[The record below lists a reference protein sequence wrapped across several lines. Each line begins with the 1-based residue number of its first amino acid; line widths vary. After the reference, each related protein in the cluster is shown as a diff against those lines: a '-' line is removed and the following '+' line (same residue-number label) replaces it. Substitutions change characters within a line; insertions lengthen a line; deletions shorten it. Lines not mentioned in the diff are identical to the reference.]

1 VKVSLGGAM
10 PKLVVLANLV
20 IRAFLAV
27 AMAALF
33 LMMMTIVV
41 DVFMRYAFN
50 APVVGAFDVVEICLV
65 VAVFYSMGAAIF
77 GFHEIVIDIVDQIAS
92 PKAVALLTRL
102 AGLLSAAV
110 LLFIFVSMLTPAMQ
124 SYQYGEIRLEL
135 KIPVWTIWAIA
146 LLGMCGGLLASVLNI
161 LRPFG
166 ASETEPLSRSKAS

>member
-1 VKVSLGGAM
+1 M
-10 PKLVVLANLV
+10 PRLLAFAHIV

-65 VAVFYSMGAAIF
+65 VAIFYSMGAAIS
-77 GFHEIVIDIVDQIAS
+77 GFHEIVIDIVDQFAS
-92 PKAVALLTRL
+92 PNAVAFLTRS
-102 AGLLSAAV
+102 AALLSAAV
-110 LLFIFVSMLTPAMQ
+110 LLFIFVSMLPPAMQ

-135 KIPVWTIWAIA
+135 GIPVWTVWAIA
-146 LLGMCGGLLASVLNI
+146 LVGMCGGLLASVLNI
-161 LRPFG
+161 LMPQGGG
-166 ASETEPLSRSKAS
+166 ATDPLSKSEAP